1 MWSKFNPCI
10 SHVTKVSAQTF
21 AGYKKH
27 IQLGKT
33 LYKFPDF
40 INRKYFTLILT
51 MMILINCTG
60 KFCYLHRNFQDTEA
74 ATRVHSKV

>member
-40 INRKYFTLILT
+40 INRKYFIYTDF
-51 MMILINCTG
+51 NNDD
-60 KFCYLHRNFQDTEA
+60 FNQLHW
-74 ATRVHSKV
+74 